1 MPERY
6 VAVAEEPSYAP
17 ATPVV
22 PNKFFDANFC
32 ETSLDPGLV
41 FPVSI
46 RGRSLLEHREGY
58 LQEAVAVNM
67 DVKPNNMI
75 GWFLKWIL
83 GSVTSAQQGA
93 TVAYKHTFKV
103 AETVRSFALG
113 YNWDAIKEKRVP
125 GCIMSGLS
133 FSIARGATPLIA
145 DITAIGQTEKLE
157 NVQSPSGWSALAPF
171 KPYQS
176 KVELADSELANL
188 VEGFI
193 INIAPRVFGVGD
205 IGVLGSRK
213 LTRIEL
219 AERTITGSM
228 DLPLLS
234 GTLDI
239 YQRFLKD
246 TAAVAPGEPVVP
258 FKLEL
263 LIDTGIV
270 IADTY
275 KYRLDFILPK
285 CVITGAPVRIE
296 RQERKMF
303 RVDFQCEQ
311 GDVGGNTTE
320 IQVELTNA
328 DTGYPD
334 AT

>member
-22 PNKFFDANFC
+22 PNKFFEANFC
-32 ETSLDPGLV
+32 ETSLDPGLA

-93 TVAYKHTFKV
+93 TVAYKHTFKS

-113 YNWDAIKEKRVP
+113 SNWDTIKEKRVP
-125 GCIMSGLS
+125 GCIMAGLN
-133 FSIARGATPLIA
+133 FSCVRGATPLIA
-145 DITAIGQTEKLE
+145 DISAIGQTEKLE
-157 NVQSPSGWSALAPF
+157 TVQSPSWPSDALAPF

-176 KVELADSELANL
+176 KVELADVELANL
-188 VEGFI
+188 VEGFT
-193 INIAPRVFGVGD
+193 INVSQRVFGVGD

-213 LTRIEL
+213 LPRIEL
-219 AERTITGSM
+219 AERTVGGSM

-234 GTLDI
+234 GTLDV

-246 TAAVAPGEPVVP
+246 TGAVEPGEPVVP

-275 KYRLDFILPK
+275 KYRLDFVLPK
-285 CVITGAPVRIE
+285 CVISAGPPVRIE

-303 RVDFQCEQ
+303 RVDFRCEKDATAQ
-311 GDVGGNTTE
+311 TE
-320 IQVELTNA
+320 IQVELTNK

>member
-6 VAVAEEPSYAP
+6 VAVGEEASYAP
-17 ATPVV
+17 ETPVV
-22 PNKFFDANFC
+22 PDKFFAANFAEC
-32 ETSLDPGLV
+32 GLNPGLV

-46 RGRSLLEHREGY
+46 RGRGILEHHEGL
-58 LQEAVAVNM
+58 LQESITVNM

-75 GWFLKWIL
+75 GWLLKWIL
-83 GSVTSAQQGA
+83 GSVTSEKQGA
-93 TVAYKHTFKV
+93 TNAYKHTFKS

-113 YNWDAIKEKRVP
+113 HNWDTIKEKRVP
-125 GCIMSGLS
+125 GCIMTGLN
-133 FSIARGATPLIA
+133 FSIVRGATPLIA
-145 DITAIGQTEKLE
+145 DISAIGQTESLE
-157 NVQSPSGWSALAPF
+157 DVQEASGWSTLAPF

-188 VEGFI
+188 VEGFR
-193 INIAPRVFGVGD
+193 INIGQRVFGVGD

-234 GTLDI
+234 GTLDV

-246 TAAVAPGEPVVP
+246 TEAVGPGEPVVP

-263 LIDTGIV
+263 LIDTGII
-270 IADTY
+270 IADPH
-275 KYRLDFILPK
+275 KYSMNFVMPQ
-285 CVITGAPVRIE
+285 CVITAAPVRIE
-296 RQERKMF
+296 RQERKFF

-311 GDVGGNTTE
+311 GDVGANKTE
-320 IQVELTNA
+320 IQVELMNA

>member
-6 VAVAEEPSYAP
+6 VAVAEEVSYAP

-22 PNKFFDANFC
+22 PNKFFAANFC
-32 ETSLDPGLV
+32 ETALNPGLA

-46 RGRSLLEHREGY
+46 RGRSILEHREGY
-58 LQEAVAVNM
+58 LQEAVTVNM
-67 DVKPNNMI
+67 DVKPDNMI

-93 TVAYKHTFKV
+93 TTAYKHTFKV

-133 FSIARGATPLIA
+133 FSIARGVTPLIA
-145 DITAIGQTEKLE
+145 DISAIGQTEKLE
-157 NVQSPSGWSALAPF
+157 TVQSSSGWSALAPF

-176 KVELADSELANL
+176 KVELADVELANL
-188 VEGFI
+188 VEAFR

-219 AERTITGSM
+219 AERVVTGSM

-234 GTLDI
+234 GTLDV

-246 TAAVAPGEPVVP
+246 AAAVEPGEPVVP

-270 IADTY
+270 IVDTY

-285 CVITGAPVRIE
+285 CVITGAPIRIE

-303 RVDFQCEQ
+303 RVDFQCEK
-311 GDVGGNTTE
+311 GTVVANETE

-334 AT
+334 AS

>member
-22 PNKFFDANFC
+22 PNKFFDANFAEC
-32 ETSLDPGLV
+32 GLNPGLA

-46 RGRSLLEHREGY
+46 RGRSILEHHEG
-58 LQEAVAVNM
+58 LIAESVAVNM
-67 DVKPNNMI
+67 DVKPDNMI

-83 GSVTSAQQGA
+83 GSVTSTQQGA
-93 TVAYKHTFKV
+93 TIAYKHTFKV

-125 GCIMSGLS
+125 GCIMTGLN
-133 FSIARGATPLIA
+133 FSIVRGATPLIA
-145 DITAIGQTEKLE
+145 DIAAIGQSEKLE
-157 NVQSPSGWSALAPF
+157 TVQTPSGWSALAPF

-188 VEGFI
+188 VEGFR
-193 INIAPRVFGVGD
+193 INIGQRVFGVGD

-234 GTLDI
+234 GTLDV

-246 TAAVAPGEPVVP
+246 VAAVAPGEPVVP

-263 LIDTGIV
+263 LIDTGII
-270 IADTY
+270 IADPH
-275 KYRLDFILPK
+275 KYSINFVMPQ
-285 CVITGAPVRIE
+285 CVITAAPVRIE
-296 RQERKMF
+296 RQERKLF

-311 GDVGGNTTE
+311 GDVGANKTE
-320 IQVELTNA
+320 IQVELMNA

-334 AT
+334 AA

>member
-32 ETSLDPGLV
+32 ETSLNPGLA

-67 DVKPNNMI
+67 DVKPDNMI
-75 GWFLKWIL
+75 GWFLKWII

-93 TVAYKHTFKV
+93 TIAYKHTFKV

-113 YNWDAIKEKRVP
+113 YNWDAIKEKRIP
-125 GCIMSGLS
+125 GCIMSGLN
-133 FSIARGATPLIA
+133 FSIARGVTPLIA

-157 NVQSPSGWSALAPF
+157 TVQSPSGWSALAPF

-176 KVELADSELANL
+176 KVELSDSELANL
-188 VEGFI
+188 VEALR
-193 INIAPRVFGVGD
+193 INIASRVFGVGD

-219 AERTITGSM
+219 AERVITGSM

-234 GTLDI
+234 GTLDV

-246 TAAVAPGEPVVP
+246 TAAVEPGEPVVP

-303 RVDFQCEQ
+303 RVDFQCER
-311 GDVGGNTTE
+311 GTVGANNTE

-334 AT
+334 AS